1 LMITDVFTGAVAALA
16 GVAVT
21 IEGVRVGGKKG
32 VGGLFPEGWKN
43 QPLQEASRKPEIK
56 ISGILFISSPPS
68 LYPAQEK
75 RAKPA
80 GLQSRFNRGCSSTL
94 PPYVLLLYNC
104 PLSPHASN
112 FI

>member
-1 LMITDVFTGAVAALA
+1 MITGVFTTTVDVAAPA

-21 IEGVRVGGKKG
+21 MEGVRVGGKKG

-43 QPLQEASRKPEIK
+43 QPLQEVSRIPDIK

-75 RAKPA
+75 RAKSV
-80 GLQSRFNRGCSSTL
+80 GLR
-94 PPYVLLLYNC
+94 
-104 PLSPHASN
+104 
-112 FI
+112 